1 MDTDAG
7 QVTDGDIT
15 IDSNH
20 ETADQIQLAFA
31 DDATNAP
38 SDAEEA
44 SPEAIDTAV
53 PVDAAADVA
62 APDDAP
68 PVKAKRRSDPTEA
81 VKSAVAKQRE
91 AERRADAAEA
101 RAQALIQPIET
112 KPTPGGGDWARFKDI
127 PGVPKLENFDAYEDY
142 SMAMSAFVADV
153 RHHERD
159 AERASA
165 YQAHQHQQAQDAQTS
180 QWNGRL
186 SEAREQNPDF
196 DTSLNPDTPMSLPMQ
211 HLTMDSPQGIQI
223 LQWLSAN
230 PKESQRI
237 SSLHP
242 AETYREMGKL
252 EARLEAAPSRASA
265 RAVSNA
271 KPPIRPLGTS
281 PHVNDAFAVTDEM
294 SFDEHFRR
302 SNAADRASGR
312 L

>member
-7 QVTDGDIT
+7 QVTNGDIT

-20 ETADQIQLAFA
+20 ETTEQIQLAFA
-31 DDATNAP
+31 DDATDVP
-38 SDAEEA
+38 SEVEAA
-44 SPEAIDTAV
+44 SPEAVDTAA
-53 PVDAAADVA
+53 PVDAAPV
-62 APDDAP
+62 DAP

-101 RAQALIQPIET
+101 RAQALVQPITTE
-112 KPTPGGGDWARFKDI
+112 PTPGGGDWARFKKI
-127 PGVPKLENFDAYEDY
+127 PGVPTVDQFDAYEDY

-159 AERASA
+159 AERSSA
-165 YQAHQHQQAQDAQTS
+165 YQAHQHQQAQDAQTA

-186 SEAREQNPDF
+186 DEARGQDPGF
-196 DTSLNPDTPMSLPMQ
+196 DAALNPDTPMSLPMQ

-230 PKESQRI
+230 PQESQRI
-237 SSLHP
+237 STLHP
-242 AETYREMGKL
+242 AEAYRAMGKL

-265 RAVSNA
+265 RVVSNA

-281 PHVNDAFAVTDEM
+281 PHVNDAFEITDDL

-302 SNAADRASGR
+302 ANAEDRALGR